1 VDAQHLT
8 FSVRGL
14 PLAYSVWGDQQKAAE
29 KGVLFCF
36 HGFLDHG
43 HSFATIAR
51 ALTSELPVI
60 AVDFRG
66 FGHSGWLG
74 DGGYYHFLDNVADAV
89 LLHAALGSPPVHLLA
104 HSMGG
109 SVATA
114 FASARPELV
123 RSLILLEGM
132 GPPREDLDL
141 APVRLRRWIESLADP
156 VLAGPA
162 MQRRAARKPMRD
174 VSEAAERMIRT
185 NPRLPRDRALEL
197 ATYGSEDDPRGGVVW
212 RFDPLH
218 RTPGARPF
226 NADEYAHHWR
236 EVKAPVLS
244 LYGDASEWMLA
255 DLAERHALLA
265 SCVMGTVVNAG
276 HNIHHDQP
284 DVVADA
290 VRAWVRGEQ
299 ALPAGISRR

>member
-1 VDAQHLT
+1 MDAQHLT
-8 FSVRGL
+8 FSARGL

-156 VLAGPA
+156 VYP
-162 MQRRAARKPMRD
+162 
-174 VSEAAERMIRT
+174 I
-185 NPRLPRDRALEL
+185 
-197 ATYGSEDDPRGGVVW
+197 
-212 RFDPLH
+212 
-218 RTPGARPF
+218 
-226 NADEYAHHWR
+226 DEG
-236 EVKAPVLS
+236 L
-244 LYGDASEWMLA
+244 LA
-255 DLAERHALLA
+255 DLGKIGEAAGIALGLDRVLMLCLGLD
-265 SCVMGTVVNAG
+265 S
-276 HNIHHDQP
+276 IQ
-284 DVVADA
+284 DVV
-290 VRAWVRGEQ
+290 V
-299 ALPAGISRR
+299 LPPEDPR